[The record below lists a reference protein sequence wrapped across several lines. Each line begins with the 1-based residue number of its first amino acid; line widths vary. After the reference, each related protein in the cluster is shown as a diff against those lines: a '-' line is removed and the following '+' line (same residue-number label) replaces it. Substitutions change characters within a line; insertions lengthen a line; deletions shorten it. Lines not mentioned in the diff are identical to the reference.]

1 MESNP
6 HIRRFKPARIG
17 LGSFTGASLRNLAS
31 LLVHLFGR
39 GGDLTR
45 DYLSVIRDRCL
56 LCEEP
61 ISQSEAYLTYR
72 VCPYCRFHYTLS
84 ARQRVEL
91 LADPR
96 SFKES
101 HKFLSSVAPLSF
113 SSRGQYQKLLSQNQ
127 SRTGLTEAAVTGRC
141 RIEGI
146 EVMLVV
152 LDFGFMGGSM
162 GSVVGEKVALTLE
175 TAAKRGLPTVAL
187 VTGGGARVQEGVLS
201 LMQMA
206 KTVTAA
212 NRLRESGQPFIVVL
226 ANPSTGQAY
235 ASFANLA
242 DIILAEP
249 GSLIGLSPL
258 RTLREV
264 SDKPLPFDA
273 HTAEAHL
280 AHGLLDNVIDRENLQ
295 TRLATLLKVLTL
307 QKLGKDGYKQLL
319 QSKLEPAIDPEAWE
333 SVALARH
340 AERPSAMVYMRSI
353 LEHFIELHGDRLN
366 SDDRSIV
373 GGVGFLAGE
382 PVAIIGQQRRSQLDG
397 ERYHTYPDGLRKA
410 QRIINLASR
419 FKLPLITLIDT
430 QGADPGL
437 ESEEQGI
444 GNAIANTLSLM
455 ADAPTPVVSVII
467 GEGGSE
473 GALAL
478 GLSDRILMQQYSI
491 YSPVSLNHTLG
502 GPYHDPLLDREA
514 AVALMLTAA
523 DCLALGIID
532 AVVPEPQ
539 FGAQANPKEAALSL
553 QISVIKEF
561 AQLSRLS
568 QGKLLKQRYRKFRQM
583 GELSPYSLEA
593 MNQEVE
599 LLMQIS
605 SDPRRRRR
613 SVRVAP
619 PMAPGEP
626 ANEAQISGSG

>member
-6 HIRRFKPARIG
+6 PIGKSRLVSIG
-17 LGSFTGASLRNLAS
+17 LGWRNGALLRNLS
-31 LLVHLFGR
+31 TLLVHLFGR
-39 GGDLTR
+39 DGDLTR
-45 DYLSVIRDRCL
+45 DYLSVIHDRCL
-56 LCEEP
+56 LCEEE

-141 RIEGI
+141 RIDGI
-146 EVMLVV
+146 EVILVV

-162 GSVVGEKVALTLE
+162 GSVVGEKVALALE
-175 TAAKRGLPTVAL
+175 TAAKRALPAVAL
-187 VTGGGARVQEGVLS
+187 VTGGGARIQEGVLS

-212 NRLRESGQPFIVVL
+212 NRLRESCQPFIVVL

-235 ASFANLA
+235 ASFANLS

-280 AHGLLDNVIDRENLQ
+280 SHGLVDNVIDRENLQ
-295 TRLATLLKVLTL
+295 SRLATLLKVLTL
-307 QKLGKDGYKQLL
+307 QKLSKDGHKELL
-319 QSKLEPAIDPEAWE
+319 QTKIESSVDPEAWQA
-333 SVALARH
+333 VTLARQ
-340 AERPSAMVYMRSI
+340 ADRPSAMVYMRSM
-353 LEHFIELHGDRLN
+353 LENFIELHGDRLN

-410 QRIINLASR
+410 QRIINLAAR
-419 FKLPLITLIDT
+419 FKMPLITLIDT

-455 ADAPTPVVSVII
+455 ANAPTPVVSVII
-467 GEGGSE
+467 GESGSE

-502 GPYHDPLLDREA
+502 GPYHDPMLDREA
-514 AVALMLTAA
+514 AEALMLTAP

-532 AVVPEPQ
+532 GVVPEPQ
-539 FGAQANPKEAALSL
+539 YGAQANPKEATLSL
-553 QISVIKEF
+553 QIAVLKEF

-568 QGKLLKQRYRKFRQM
+568 EGKLLKQRYKKFRKM

-599 LLMQIS
+599 LLMHIS

-613 SVRVAP
+613 GGRAP
-619 PMAPGEP
+619 RKTAQEEGAP
-626 ANEAQISGSG
+626 EAQISASD